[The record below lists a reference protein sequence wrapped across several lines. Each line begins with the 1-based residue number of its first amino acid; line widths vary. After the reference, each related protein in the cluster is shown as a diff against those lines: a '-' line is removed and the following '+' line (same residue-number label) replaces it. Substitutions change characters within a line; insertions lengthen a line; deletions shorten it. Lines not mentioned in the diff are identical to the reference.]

1 MTAKTG
7 SGVAGSSR
15 EVQKMDIKIPKDGI
29 VAIGEWRPTLDITG
43 RRSFIAPA
51 RVDGGIEHRHKNG
64 FGSVTLT
71 RHDL

>member
-1 MTAKTG
+1 
-7 SGVAGSSR
+7 
-15 EVQKMDIKIPKDGI
+15 MDIKIPKDGI